1 MTCPHVTMTQA
12 VWVLW
17 RICCSTVPQGAN
29 SRYAGQSSFIATLV
43 PFVIK
48 NSRTLIEPI
57 LSLTCSTK

>member
-29 SRYAGQSSFIATLV
+29 SRYAGQSRSLQPWFL
-43 PFVIK
+43 
-48 NSRTLIEPI
+48 
-57 LSLTCSTK
+57 LSLKTVELSLSPFSL